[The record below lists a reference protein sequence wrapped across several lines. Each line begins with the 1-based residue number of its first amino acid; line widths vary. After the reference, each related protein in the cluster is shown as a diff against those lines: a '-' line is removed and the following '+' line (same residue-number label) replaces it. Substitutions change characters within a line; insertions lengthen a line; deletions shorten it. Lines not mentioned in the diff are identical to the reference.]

1 MTPSKE
7 IAVKHLEYRDFDL
20 LIERDGDRYRVRVS
34 SLEGEVTSAFDRPFS
49 EQELEEFLTL
59 VGYSWEDANAVEE
72 QARKFGGRLFDRVF
86 DRRVYARLCS
96 NLDEAKDQGKGLRI
110 RLRLNDVP
118 ELADLPW
125 EYLYDTENNKFLFL
139 SSKTPLV
146 RYLEIPQRIRPFRV
160 RPPLRF
166 LVMISNPADSN
177 YSPLEVEKE
186 WKQLNESLAGLRDNG
201 QIELVQ
207 VEATASALQAK
218 LREGNFHVFHFIG
231 HGGFDKEIQDGFLVM
246 SDDEFPSLSGNG
258 LGMLL
263 ADHDKLGLVVL
274 NACEGARGS
283 RSNPFSGVAQKL
295 VKYGI
300 PAVIS
305 MQFQITDDAAIR
317 FSKEFYKAIAGYYPV
332 DAALAEARKEI
343 SRSKN
348 RLEWGT
354 PALYMRSSDGAIFE
368 DRATEHK
375 EDDSDSKKSERGEY
389 DPNEVSYMAIIT
401 AITEGGLVPFL
412 GARANLGDSTG
423 DPRENPFPPSDD
435 ALAERLAGVYHP
447 PRGEVKGLLR
457 VSQFFAPKHTQQLTN
472 ALYEALTKYSSVP
485 TLHELLARLPGILR
499 DKGYPFPYQLIVTT
513 NYDDAL
519 EATFRD
525 RKEPFDLICYETEGE
540 PGGRFYYQ
548 EWGGDV
554 EPIKKASKFEHSL
567 LEKRTVILKIHGAVD
582 RSHRERRSYAVTEDD
597 YIDYLSGKPLSK
609 VLPAQLISKLRNSQ
623 FLFLG
628 YRLLDWNLRIFCH
641 RALENDRLPPNSW
654 VIESEKDPLDEE
666 FWRGRDIDIVNVNQK
681 EFVDKLQSRLQALQP
696 VGGV

>member
-1 MTPSKE
+1 MTPGKGT
-7 IAVKHLEYRDFDL
+7 AVKQIEYRDFDL
-20 LIERDGDRYRVRVS
+20 LIEREGDQYRVRVS
-34 SLEGEVTSAFDRPFS
+34 SPEGEVQSVFDRPFS

-59 VGYSWEDANAVEE
+59 VGYSWQDANEVEE

-96 NLDEAKDQGKGLRI
+96 NLDEAEDQGKGLRL

-125 EYLYDTENNKFLFL
+125 EYLYDTESSKFLFL

-177 YSPLEVEKE
+177 YSPLEVDKE
-186 WKQLNESLAGLRDNG
+186 WKQLNESLAGLQDNG
-201 QIELVQ
+201 QVELVR
-207 VEATASALQAK
+207 VEATASALQEK
-218 LREGNFHVFHFIG
+218 LRTGTFHVFHFIG
-231 HGGFDKEIQDGFLVM
+231 HGGFDDEVQDGFLVM
-246 SDDEFPSLSGNG
+246 SDSETPSLSGEG

-263 ADHDKLGLVVL
+263 HDHDTLGLVVL

-305 MQFQITDDAAIR
+305 MQFEITDEAAIK
-317 FSKEFYKAIAGYYPV
+317 FSKEFYKAIADYYPV

-343 SRSKN
+343 SRSRK
-348 RLEWGT
+348 RVEWGT
-354 PALYMRSSDGAIFE
+354 PALYMRPSDGAIF
-368 DRATEHK
+368 APQ
-375 EDDSDSKKSERGEY
+375 DSPPNPPWHDPLPDPEPNY
-389 DPNEVSYMAIIT
+389 DPNQVAYRQIIKALT
-401 AITEGGLVPFL
+401 AGRLVPFL
-412 GARANLGDSTG
+412 GARANLGDRIG
-423 DPRENPFPPSDD
+423 GALDNPFPPSDD
-435 ALAERLAGVYHP
+435 ELALRLAGVYHP
-447 PRGEVKGLLR
+447 PGEVKGLLR
-457 VSQFFAPKHTQQLTN
+457 VSQFFALRDTQELSEE
-472 ALYEALTKYSSVP
+472 LYEALTKYSSVP
-485 TLHELLARLPGILR
+485 ALHELLAKLPGILR
-499 DKGYPFPYQLIVTT
+499 DKGYPFPFQLIVTT

-519 EATFRD
+519 EATFRE

-540 PGGRFYYQ
+540 PGGRFFYQ

-654 VIESEKDPLDEE
+654 VIESDKDPLDEE
-666 FWRGRDIDIVNVNQK
+666 FWRGRDIEIVNVNQK
-681 EFVDKLQSRLQALQP
+681 EFVDKLQSQLQALRP